1 MQEKAEKIALS
12 IADAAA
18 AIGVSASMFRG
29 LVNQNEVPHI
39 RVGGRILIPRAA
51 LEAYIDGKLSE
62 TEALRRAGQCQ
73 RAQQALEAG
82 AKAA

>member
-1 MQEKAEKIALS
+1 MQNETAKIALS

-29 LVNQNEVPHI
+29 LVNQSEVPHV

-51 LEAYIDGKLSE
+51 LEDYVAGKLSK
-62 TEALRRAGQCQ
+62 TASSRQAGQCQ
-73 RAQQALEAG
+73 RVEPELETGVAG
-82 AKAA
+82 V